1 MLGVKEME
9 LHSEDV
15 KEAIIKRLLEIA
27 PDVQVYKEAVTN
39 PKYPHFFVHQINVTD
54 EEERKDHHIIKYMMD
69 IRYRTTSDPSTDLRL
84 NQNLAEMAMRLL
96 VNFNIIDFDDSKIKC
111 NDKSVENEDGVLHF
125 FTTLRV
131 LAKLD
136 KNEEH
141 IKQNTME
148 VAVNGYEV

>member
-27 PDVQVYKEAVTN
+27 PDVEVYKEATTN
-39 PKYPHFFVHQINVTD
+39 VKYPHFFVHQINITD
-54 EEERKDHHIIKYMMD
+54 EEERKDYHLLSYSMD
-69 IRYRTTSDPSTDLRL
+69 IRYRTVSDPSTDLRL
-84 NQNLAEMAMRLL
+84 NQNLAEMGMKLL
-96 VNFNIIDFDDSKIKC
+96 VNFNTIDFEDSKIKC
-111 NDKSVENEDGVLHF
+111 KDKSVENQDGVLHF
-125 FTTLRV
+125 FTTLQI

-141 IKQNTME
+141 IKQNKLSMG
-148 VAVNGYEV
+148 VKIG